1 MEFLKSTEYTRVT
14 NNTIGSLASY
24 KDVKNKL
31 VGVYLKELQV
41 PTNKDMDEVYRDI
54 YQMKKKIKEQAKQ
67 IAELQKELK
76 ASSS

>member
-1 MEFLKSTEYTRVT
+1 LRP
-14 NNTIGSLASY
+14 